1 MSDYGLGS
9 LIDGMFNLAGGYMN
23 DKANERQSELDYQR
37 QKEFAQNSI
46 QWKAQDA
53 IKAGFHPL
61 AALGTQSAS
70 YSPSGMAGGGVG
82 DALANTGQALS
93 RGVRQALD
101 TQARKNSKL
110 DLEIKQ
116 EQLKQSRLQ
125 TASMQKSL
133 ARMGQNPK
141 PEVAAVIPKASPSR
155 PAPLT
160 KVKPASTNNR
170 TVKNEKHGFEL
181 MNWGNGYK
189 IVPSQEMSDGSDAQ
203 VGLSIA
209 NTVDRLLNPHAWYDV
224 VKDKLPPAPKGKK
237 WVMTRNIDGWNPVL
251 KPSEYSPGLFD
262 STWDPSAKNKKR
274 IPKKYEPLV
283 KRSLFKRLF

>member
-23 DKANERQSELDYQR
+23 DKANEKQSQLDYER
-37 QKEFAQNSI
+37 QKEFAQNSL

-53 IKAGFHPL
+53 AKAGFHPL

-70 YSPSGMAGGGVG
+70 YSPSGMAGGGLG
-82 DALANTGQALS
+82 DALSNTGQALS

-141 PEVAAVIPKASPSR
+141 PEVAAVLPKVSAS

-160 KVKPASTNNR
+160 RIKPANTKNR
-170 TVKNEKHGFEL
+170 TVKNETHGFEL
-181 MNWGNGYK
+181 LNWGNGYK
-189 IVPSQEMSDGSDAQ
+189 IVPSQEMSDGSDAHI
-203 VGLSIA
+203 GLSVA
-209 NTVDRLLNPHAWYDV
+209 NAVDRLMNPQVWYDV
-224 VKDKLPPAPKGKK
+224 VKDKLPPAPKGKR
-237 WVMTRNIDGWNPVL
+237 WFMTRNIDGWNPIL
-251 KPSEYSPGLFD
+251 KSSDYSPGFFD
-262 STWDPSAKNKKR
+262 SIWDPNKK
-274 IPKKYEPLV
+274 PKR
-283 KRSLFKRLF
+283 KRKVTVRRTF